1 MSLFVQKCAL
11 HVSFDYPHGPVNF
24 ITLKFF
30 ILHGPSIEPF
40 GENRSPNDQ
49 SDDKKCRPR
58 QAGGGRAVAS
68 VSAARVSTCAIHA
81 LVIRKHDV
89 PALVVHVTRGTE
101 PLRANF
107 AAKYARG
114 FDAILRVVC
123 VVAWHGRR
131 RIGEG
136 VKFGAE
142 GIHAGVAHD
151 AFD

>member
-1 MSLFVQKCAL
+1 MRQDGRSLGA
-11 HVSFDYPHGPVNF
+11 N
-24 ITLKFF
+24 
-30 ILHGPSIEPF
+30 
-40 GENRSPNDQ
+40 
-49 SDDKKCRPR
+49 
-58 QAGGGRAVAS
+58 
-68 VSAARVSTCAIHA
+68 STH
-81 LVIRKHDV
+81 

-142 GIHAGVAHD
+142 GIHAVRKRTFIKFFFLFLLHSQID
-151 AFD
+151 TKSRCTYLLRLTWSRTRRI